1 MNTDVL
7 SDSQAVALHMKLIDR
22 KKLLMSP
29 KMQKYRDQLMRTAM
43 AKNYESTRSRNGA
56 LEFKGAFDVFEE
68 KAMRIDCKATDGT
81 DFINDDYLK
90 WKQRDLHLR
99 GLDGAWLNR

>member
-1 MNTDVL
+1 
-7 SDSQAVALHMKLIDR
+7 MKLIDR

-56 LEFKGAFDVFEE
+56 LEFKGAFDVVEE